1 MHPHEKG
8 RIIIRPYVCLST
20 FYVRLPAMSKRII
33 CTVTND
39 LTTDQ
44 RMLRICSTLAAADY
58 RVTLVGRKLPD
69 SLPLTERTF
78 TQKRLYCFFTKGKL
92 FYIEYNLRLLIWLL
106 FQKADAVCAI
116 DLDTLVP
123 AYFSAKVKGAKLV
136 YDAHEYF
143 PFVPEVVERP
153 FTHKVW
159 LWVEKTFLPKCD
171 LVYTVSGSIAKQFE
185 KLYGKEVGL
194 IRNVPLKKRAGW
206 GPKSEKVLVYQGALN
221 MGRGLEQL
229 ISAMRHIPHKLYLYG
244 DGDVK
249 NELLQMVQK
258 NKQEEQIIFKG
269 KVSPDELWRETA
281 KAYIGINLLEN
292 KGLNYYW
299 SLPNKLFDYIQA
311 GVPQVMMNFP
321 EQLALNNKKPFGI
334 PIENLEENTIVLAI
348 NELLNNSELY
358 AQLQNNC
365 LTLAEELTWE
375 NESKTLLKL
384 YDQLFR

>member
-1 MHPHEKG
+1 M
-8 RIIIRPYVCLST
+8 YVC
-20 FYVRLPAMSKRII
+20 PAMPKKII

-44 RMLRICSTLAAADY
+44 RMLRICGTLASEGY
-58 RVTLVGRKLPD
+58 EVTLVGRELKN
-69 SLPLTERTF
+69 SVPLTTRNF
-78 TQKRLYCFFTKGKL
+78 GQKRLYCFFTKGKL
-92 FYIEYNLRLLIWLL
+92 FYIEYNLRLLFWLL

-123 AYFSAKVKGAKLV
+123 AYLSAKLKEQKLV

-153 FTHKVW
+153 FTQRVW

-171 LVYTVSGSIAKQFE
+171 LVYTVSASITRQFE
-185 KLYGKEVGL
+185 KLYGKKVAT
-194 IRNVPLKKRAGW
+194 IRNVPLKKRTGLE
-206 GPKSEKVLVYQGALN
+206 PKSETILVYQGALN

-249 NELLQMVQK
+249 ETLVQMVQK
-258 NKQEEQIIFKG
+258 NEQEEQIIFKG
-269 KVSPDELWRETA
+269 RVSPDELWRETA

-321 EQLALNNKKPFGI
+321 EQLALNKEKPFGI
-334 PIENLEENTIVLAI
+334 AIENLEEETILFAI

-358 AQLQNNC
+358 TQLQNNC

-375 NESKTLLKL
+375 NESNTLLKL